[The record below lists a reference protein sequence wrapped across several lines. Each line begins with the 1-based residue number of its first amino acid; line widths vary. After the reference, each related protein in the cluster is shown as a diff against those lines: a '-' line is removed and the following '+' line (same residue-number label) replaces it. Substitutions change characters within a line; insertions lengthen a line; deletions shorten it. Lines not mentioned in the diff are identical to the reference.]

1 MLERE
6 LLDDAMRRALA
17 LAHRSP
23 ADNPNPQVG
32 CVLLDPDGRIVA
44 EGWHRGAG
52 TPHAEVDALAHL
64 PAEWQQRTR
73 ELTAVVTLEPCNHSG
88 RTGPCATALAT
99 AGIGAVV
106 YSATD
111 PGAEAGGGAQ
121 TLRSAGVAV
130 LGGVHEEAGRALIAP
145 WLACTAHSP
154 APAPAPTPAPAAAR
168 TAAAPTPGLR
178 VTVKWAQ
185 TLDGRAAA
193 ADGTSQWITG
203 PEARADVHRRRAA
216 ADAIL
221 VGTGTLF
228 ADDPTLTARD
238 ARGDLLVPAAEQPIP
253 VVLGW
258 REIPAQ
264 ARVRRHPALTAHGLT
279 APIHYTGEDLAAHFA
294 DLAARGVKRLF
305 IEGGPS
311 VASAVLAAGLADEVL
326 VYIAPALLGGPRLA
340 IHDLDIT
347 SMSGITRLELTE
359 LTRLGDDVLLTA
371 TIRHTPKEP

>member
-17 LAHRSP
+17 LAQRSP

-32 CVLLDPDGRIVA
+32 CVLLDTDGRIVA

-88 RTGPCATALAT
+88 RTGPCATALAE

-106 YSATD
+106 FSATD

-121 TLRSAGVAV
+121 TLRTAGVAV
-130 LGGVHEEAGRALIAP
+130 LGGVQEEAGRALIAP
-145 WLACTAHSP
+145 WLARTTHAATA
-154 APAPAPTPAPAAAR
+154 AATPAR
-168 TAAAPTPGLR
+168 TAASPTPGLH

-228 ADDPTLTARD
+228 ADDPSLTARD
-238 ARGDLLVPAAEQPIP
+238 AQGDLLVPAAEQPIP

-264 ARVRRHPALTAHGLT
+264 AQVRRHPALAAHGLT

-294 DLAARGVKRLF
+294 DLAARGVRRLF

-340 IHDLDIT
+340 IHDLGIT
-347 SMSGITRLELTE
+347 SMSGITRLQLTE
-359 LTRLGDDVLLTA
+359 LTRLGPDVLLTA
-371 TIRHTPKEP
+371 TIHRTPKEP